1 MIQTKSYNNVFMEN
15 GCLSVTAEQIASWR
29 NQFKKELTDLAS
41 SEIAD
46 TESRDILDALVASY
60 VQHGIS
66 PLTIAYKIL
75 PSGIYK

>member
-1 MIQTKSYNNVFMEN
+1 MEN
-15 GCLSVTAEQIASWR
+15 GNLSVSAEQIASWR
-29 NQFKKELTDLAS
+29 RQFREELTNLVS

-46 TESRDILDALVASY
+46 TESRDILDVLVASY

-75 PSGIYK
+75 PGGFMK